1 MESGGGARFC
11 VAGKE
16 EIGFYWDRGDA
27 LIFLFKSDMNSNAD
41 DADDADFALPAAKF
55 FLHKGTKA
63 QRHKGTKSLKS
74 KMGSGMA
81 LCLCAFVALWL
92 F

>member
-1 MESGGGARFC
+1 MGRFLWGVFLRSVIGEKWVESGGGSRFC

-41 DADDADFALPAAKF
+41 DADFALPAAKF
-55 FLHKGTKA
+55 F
-63 QRHKGTKSLKS
+63 
-74 KMGSGMA
+74 
-81 LCLCAFVALWL
+81 
-92 F
+92 